1 MMVEYT
7 HPNGYSAR
15 LYGNS
20 SMIVMF
26 EGKEVS
32 HTGSRAVHTREQVM
46 DMLEK
51 QPALMK
57 MLREHIHELMEAG
70 GKHE

>member
-15 LYGNS
+15 LYGKS
-20 SMIVMF
+20 SMIVLF
-26 EGKEVS
+26 EGKEVL
-32 HTGSRAVHTREQVM
+32 HTGSRAVHTKQQVM
-46 DMLEK
+46 DMLER

-57 MLREHIHELMEAG
+57 FLEGFAKEGVSDES
-70 GKHE
+70 EV